1 MELFKTGGSC
11 PQTNYLMMDVFVDH
25 GFNSVET
32 FLLLLAL
39 TIQFPACRMYEKIW
53 FKKV

>member
-1 MELFKTGGSC
+1 MEVFKTGSSC
-11 PQTNYLMMDVFVDH
+11 PQTNYLIMGDLVDL

-32 FLLLLAL
+32 FLLFLAL
-39 TIQFPACRMYEKIW
+39 TILFPACRMYEKIW